1 MIYNSRLLV
10 VCSDLS
16 KRVAVM
22 VADLE
27 VRPIIGPQVPR
38 LALQYGSVVVRILD
52 DRSHCVLKSNHKA
65 WNLLRFRWNG
75 LSSSA
80 LCFK

>member
-38 LALQYGSVVVRILD
+38 LALQYGSC
-52 DRSHCVLKSNHKA
+52 SGENT
-65 WNLLRFRWNG
+65 G
-75 LSSSA
+75 
-80 LCFK
+80 